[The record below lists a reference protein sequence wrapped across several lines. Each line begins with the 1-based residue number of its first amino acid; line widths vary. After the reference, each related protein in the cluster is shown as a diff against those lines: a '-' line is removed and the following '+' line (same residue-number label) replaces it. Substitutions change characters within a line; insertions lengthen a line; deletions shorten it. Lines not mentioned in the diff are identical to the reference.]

1 MADDLDEARR
11 ELDKEFADVRKD
23 LRKIHDAL
31 NDVEAAGPE
40 DDVSALLERLEDVV
54 KEARTGGMLGGGAK
68 GHRKARDAYLAR
80 KRG

>member
-1 MADDLDEARR
+1 MADDLDETRR
-11 ELDKEFADVRKD
+11 ELDKEFGEVRKD

-40 DDVSALLERLEDVV
+40 DDVSALLGRLEDVV
-54 KEARTGGMLGGGAK
+54 KEVRTGGLVGGGAK
-68 GHRKARDAYLAR
+68 GHRKARQAYLER

>member
-23 LRKIHDAL
+23 LRKIHDAV

-40 DDVSALLERLEDVV
+40 DDVSELLERLEDVV
-54 KEARTGGMLGGGAK
+54 KEVRTGGLLGGGAK
-68 GHRKARDAYLAR
+68 GHKTAREAYLDR

>member
-23 LRKIHDAL
+23 LRRIHDAV

-40 DDVSALLERLEDVV
+40 DDVSELLERLEDVV
-54 KEARTGGMLGGGAK
+54 KEVRTGGLLGGGAK
-68 GHRKARDAYLAR
+68 GHKAAREAYLDR